1 VQKGNTP
8 NVFLAVGADWQENS
22 LPKRRKSVAY
32 STYNA
37 YLILFVYYRT
47 VPRFPLWVPMT
58 HVPYRCHVVTH
69 HTSILLTLVHSHT
82 HIDKVASFPVS
93 NTINTLQ
100 SAPEAFPSGPGTLDF
115 SNCASSCLR
124 NKTFTMWFSN
134 RGPAGAKREDARG
147 VSLNGCC

>member
-1 VQKGNTP
+1 VQKGKTP

-37 YLILFVYYRT
+37 YRILFVYYRT

-69 HTSILLTLVHSHT
+69 HTSILLTLMHSQT

-93 NTINTLQ
+93 NLTQLIHYNPPQKPFLPVRAHWISLIVRHHACAIKLSLCGFRTEDLPVQ
-100 SAPEAFPSGPGTLDF
+100 KGKTPEVFL
-115 SNCASSCLR
+115 
-124 NKTFTMWFSN
+124 
-134 RGPAGAKREDARG
+134 
-147 VSLNGCC
+147 